1 MQSYTLNVAD
11 SGEVD
16 EFFAKHDG
24 AAEVEAR
31 RMLADRGYPDAIPA
45 DQWDGDGTNDD
56 GQPCER
62 LLFWANADDAEND
75 PGAKS
80 IAQIEVVRQ

>member
-1 MQSYTLNVAD
+1 MTRYTLNMAGG
-11 SGEVD
+11 GEVD
-16 EFFAKHDG
+16 EFFAAHDG
-24 AAEVEAR
+24 AAEVEAL

-75 PGAKS
+75 AGAKA
-80 IAQIEVVRQ
+80 IAQLCVVRD

>member
-1 MQSYTLNVAD
+1 MTSYTLNMAG
-11 SGEVD
+11 SGECD
-16 EFFAKHDG
+16 EFFAAQDG
-24 AAEVEAR
+24 DAEREAL

-45 DQWDGDGTNDD
+45 DHWDGDGKNDD

-75 PGAKS
+75 PGAES
-80 IAQIEVVRQ
+80 IAQLEVVRA